1 MSTHFYV
8 EESLTFSRSRTPQ
21 AVGNVCLVLGSWRC
35 LRERGVESSGFH
47 EARQWLQRGPLICN
61 GE

>member
-47 EARQWLQRGPLICN
+47 EARQWL
-61 GE
+61 